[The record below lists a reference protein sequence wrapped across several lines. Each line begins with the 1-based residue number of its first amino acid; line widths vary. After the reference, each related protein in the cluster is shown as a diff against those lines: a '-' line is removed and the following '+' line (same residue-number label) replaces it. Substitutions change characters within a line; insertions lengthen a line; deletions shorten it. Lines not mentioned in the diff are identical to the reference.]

1 MQKHI
6 ILITGIAGIGK
17 TTAMIRA
24 VETLKGQGYEIGGMI
39 TKEKREG
46 YARVGFEIQDLAT
59 QKQGW
64 LAHVKQPNGPR
75 VGKYRVNLADLEDVG
90 ANAIQNATKTADI
103 IVIDEIGPME
113 LHSKAFKEAVMQAS
127 DSAKPVIATVHY
139 NAMDDFVRDIKTRQ
153 DAEVYEVAS
162 ENREM
167 IHNLITERI
176 TNILSRQQEC

>member
-1 MQKHI
+1 MRKHI

-17 TTAMIRA
+17 TTAIIRA
-24 VETLKGQGYEIGGMI
+24 VETLKGQGYDIGGMI

-59 QKQGW
+59 QKLGW

-75 VGKYRVNLADLEDVG
+75 IGKYRVNLSDLEDVG

-113 LHSKAFKEAVMQAS
+113 LHSKAFKEAVVQAS
-127 DSAKPVIATVHY
+127 DSAKPVVATVHY
-139 NAMDDFVRDIKTRQ
+139 NAADDFVRDIKTRQ
-153 DAEVYEVAS
+153 DAEVYEVTS
-162 ENREM
+162 ENRET